1 MTPPTIGNTTPGRD
15 LKRRFLWLGLAMSL
29 GLVALAIQL
38 YRLQLI
44 RHEEYAAKSVANFV
58 KEVRLRADRGVIKD
72 ARGTILVDSRPSFDA
87 FVTPAFCTDCFEQV
101 IPRLGELLQWDPE
114 QRKKIEDLVRSSRR
128 NAPFQPVPVRVDL
141 TRDEYD
147 RLNARRDILDGVE
160 VVPVPHRNYRADM
173 VLSHVLGYMNE
184 ITQEELERLN
194 GDGAKY
200 ALGDYIGRR
209 GLERYFESKLRG
221 RDGVRKEVVNARGQT
236 IEELNDK
243 LGENAIIPPTAGSN
257 VVLSIDMRLQEEA
270 ERAFPGVTGAV
281 VAIDVNTGFIK
292 ALVSRPGFDPNLLTG
307 RVTPSQMATLARDP
321 LHPMIN
327 RVAAEHYSP
336 GSTFK
341 VISQLAAF
349 KSGVF
354 RPETVVN
361 CSGGYRLGAR
371 VWRCHKESG
380 HGPLDARGAM
390 KASCDSWFYK
400 VADTIGLDP
409 IAEMGKLLGLGR
421 PTGIGVVAEVPGI
434 MPSSAYHDKAS
445 PGGYTKGMA
454 LNSAMGQGDVN
465 VTPLQLALVYAAV
478 ANGGKLY
485 KPQMVQR
492 LENLDGHV
500 MEEFKPEV
508 VSKVDINP
516 AHLKAIF
523 EGLEAVAQEPGG
535 TSYRAK
541 LKSGLPADFVV
552 AAKTG
557 TAQVTRI
564 GTVRLKTHQMSYFER
579 DHAWFAGFAPANK
592 PELAVVVLNE
602 HGGHGGVD
610 AAPTAMAVIKK
621 YFDLKAQDA
630 TSPPPRANQP
640 YTPSL
645 PPAPSLDEAA
655 LTRAVV
661 TPPRVNLPGEP
672 IQPPSETGDDSA
684 TAD

>member
-101 IPRLGELLQWDPE
+101 IPRLAELLQWDAD
-114 QRKKIEDLVRSSRR
+114 QRKKIEDLVRMGRR

-221 RDGVRKEVVNARGQT
+221 QDGVRKEVVNARGQT
-236 IEELNDK
+236 IEELNDM
-243 LGENAIIPPTAGSN
+243 LGENAVIPPTAGSN
-257 VVLSIDMRLQEEA
+257 LVLSIDMRLQEEA

-307 RVTPSQMATLARDP
+307 RVTPSQMAMLARDP

-341 VISQLAAF
+341 VVTQLAAF
-349 KSGVF
+349 KSGAF

-371 VWRCHKESG
+371 VWRCHKDSG
-380 HGPLDARGAM
+380 HGPLDAKGAM
-390 KASCDSWFYK
+390 KASCDAWFYK

-409 IAEMGKLLGLGR
+409 IAEMGKSLGLGR
-421 PTGIGVVAEVPGI
+421 PSGVGVVAEVPGI
-434 MPSSAYHDKAS
+434 MPSISYHDKVS

-454 LNSAMGQGDVN
+454 LNSAIGQGDVN
-465 VTPLQLALVYAAV
+465 VTPLQLALVYAAL
-478 ANGGKLY
+478 ANGGKFL

-492 LENLDGHV
+492 MEDLDGNITK
-500 MEEFKPEV
+500 EFLPEIV
-508 VSKVDINP
+508 RQVDIDP
-516 AHLKAIF
+516 AHRKAVID
-523 EGLEAVAQEPGG
+523 GLIAVGQEPGG
-535 TSYRAK
+535 TAYRAK
-541 LKSGLPADFVV
+541 INAGLKDVIV

-557 TAQVTRI
+557 TAQVARI
-564 GTVRLKTHQMSYFER
+564 GAVRLRTQQMSYFER
-579 DHAWFAGFAPANK
+579 HHAWFAGFAPAAT

-602 HGGHGGVD
+602 HGGQGGTD
-610 AAPTAMAVIKK
+610 AAPTAMAVLKK
-621 YFDLKAQDA
+621 YFELKAQDA
-630 TSPPPRANQP
+630 ISPPPRANQP

-645 PPAPSLDEAA
+645 PPAPSLDTAA

-661 TPPRVNLPGEP
+661 PAPHVNLPGEP
-672 IQPPSETGDDSA
+672 IQPPSESGDDSA
-684 TAD
+684 TAH